1 VADMLTHTL
10 LAAPIYQSYGKRIAE
25 GMAPFSQSPIP
36 LKDVGLFQQTA
47 EQVDAPTP
55 IAHLLLGLL
64 RRDGEHSAGS

>member
-1 VADMLTHTL
+1 
-10 LAAPIYQSYGKRIAE
+10 
-25 GMAPFSQSPIP
+25 MAPFSQSPIP

-47 EQVDAPTP
+47 EQVDAPTL